1 MEREGSLIA
10 MIKLHRLR
18 LQRPHKPVRRSHEGS
33 RPSEGQPPAVPE
45 DATRY
50 VCACGNTFTAAVTA
64 TVTCPSCGDG
74 QAW

>member
-1 MEREGSLIA
+1 

-18 LQRPHKPVRRSHEGS
+18 FQRAHKPPRRSPARSRQGES
-33 RPSEGQPPAVPE
+33 RPAVVPE
-45 DATRY
+45 DAVLY

-64 TVTCPSCGDG
+64 TVTCPACGDG

>member
-1 MEREGSLIA
+1 

-18 LQRPHKPVRRSHEGS
+18 FQRPHNPARRSPARSRQGES
-33 RPSEGQPPAVPE
+33 RPPVVPE
-45 DATRY
+45 DAVLY

-64 TVTCPSCGDG
+64 TVTCPVCGDG